1 MYLQCSTVITLS
13 VHLEEKQH
21 NRNAI
26 KLANVFWV
34 FFHGA
39 DLSIDYLLF
48 LLSVSLTTTCA
59 GMPIIPC
66 CNIHKV
72 KWFKWL

>member
-21 NRNAI
+21 NRNTI
-26 KLANVFWV
+26 KLANVIFL
-34 FFHGA
+34 FHVA

-59 GMPIIPC
+59 GMP
-66 CNIHKV
+66 
-72 KWFKWL
+72 

>member
-1 MYLQCSTVITLS
+1 MLGESWKLMNSTGARNVPQCSTVITFS

-26 KLANVFWV
+26 KLANVF

-59 GMPIIPC
+59 GMP
-66 CNIHKV
+66 
-72 KWFKWL
+72 